1 MCSPIILLPF
11 PKMSDRTYKKTL
23 VRLMSYLDNIE
34 YENDAEFT
42 EQQLGELTPEKL
54 MKWFNHETFDIPDPP
69 VGHDLAPL
77 VRTNTLKYWKKALSF
92 FMPNCLM
99 PWNALSGV
107 GNPTRSKKII
117 GLIGYI

>member
-1 MCSPIILLPF
+1 MF
-11 PKMSDRTYKKTL
+11 PHNFVTVPKNERSHLQKNTRAFDVVSR
-23 VRLMSYLDNIE
+23 DNIE

-77 VRTNTLKYWKKALSF
+77 VRTNTLKYWKKVLSF

-107 GNPTRSKKII
+107 GNPTSSKKIYD
-117 GLIGYI
+117 LIK